1 MTDGALTDT
10 AHWSAYWKSR
20 QPERILEDWYYADLL
35 RRVVSGRGYSSL
47 LELGGF
53 PGSFAVYARRYLG
66 FTRVALLD
74 AFVDHDHLN
83 AVLEVN
89 RLESG
94 DIDVH
99 EGDMFDIDL
108 SERYDIVLSGGLVE
122 HFFDPR
128 HALARHQRWLKP
140 GGTVVVTVPNFRGL
154 NGAIQRRFDADTLS
168 THNLELMHPDTLA
181 AALAQAGDFE
191 SVEGFYYGPFRAWLE
206 PGASAFARTVLVGVL
221 GIGTVLDRFA
231 PRTRLTGRDVVAIG
245 RTA

>member
-20 QPERILEDWYYADLL
+20 APERIPEDWYYADLL
-35 RRVVSGRGYSSL
+35 RRVVAGRGYASL

-66 FTRVALLD
+66 FTRVGLLD
-74 AFVDHDHLN
+74 AFVDRPHLD
-83 AVLEVN
+83 AVLDVN
-89 RLESG
+89 GLMAG
-94 DIDVH
+94 DVDVY
-99 EGDMFDIDL
+99 EGDMFEVEL
-108 SERYDIVLSGGLVE
+108 PQRYDVVLSGGLVE

-128 HALARHQRWLKP
+128 KALARHHRWVRP

-154 NGAIQRRFDADTLS
+154 NGAVQRRFDAETLA

-181 AALAQAGDFE
+181 EALAAVGDFE

-206 PGASAFARTVLVGVL
+206 PGASVLARTVLVGVL
-221 GIGTVLDRFA
+221 GVGSVLDRFV
-231 PRTRLTGRDVVAIG
+231 PRSRLTGRDVVAIG